1 MAFRRT
7 GDNLD
12 PMLSIRALRRFAV
25 TVVVSLV
32 VSGTANAQDLGAQEV
47 LENIQAT
54 FEAVED
60 VEFLLTGSIVDP
72 DGTEIALEIE
82 VAVVP
87 DARVASAY
95 IIQPDALADNII
107 VWDDEVVFNYI
118 YLTNQVTIFDA
129 DDPDALG
136 GIFGED
142 LAESEEF
149 EVSLDLGEVFDGF
162 EATVEGYVETPVGP
176 AYAMRFVNE
185 EEGANIATATAQ
197 ILDGTWLPYQVEL
210 FGQTGSRMATLVFEN
225 VATDVG
231 LAPESVTYI
240 PEDAEV
246 IDERAP

>member
-1 MAFRRT
+1 
-7 GDNLD
+7 
-12 PMLSIRALRRFAV
+12 MLPIRALRRFAAAAV
-25 TVVVSLV
+25 LAILA
-32 VSGTANAQDLGAQEV
+32 SGAAWAQDLGAQEV
-47 LENIQAT
+47 LDNIQTT

-60 VEFLLTGSIVDP
+60 LDFLLTGSIVDP

-107 VWDDEVVFNYI
+107 VWDDQAVFNYI

-149 EVSLDLGEVFDGF
+149 EITLDLGEVFDGF
-162 EATVEGYVETPVGP
+162 EATIEGYVDTPAGP

-185 EEGANIATATAQ
+185 EEGANIATAAAQ
-197 ILDGTWLPYQVEL
+197 ILDGTWLPYRVEL
-210 FGQTGSRMATLVFEN
+210 LGQTGSRIATLVFEDL
-225 VATDVG
+225 ATDVG
-231 LAPESVTYI
+231 LVPEDVTYI